1 MRTQVVI
8 DQRFCG
14 PPGSANGG
22 YACGVT
28 AQGSR
33 RPAEVTLLAPP
44 PLQQP
49 LTLEQDHGETRLL
62 ADDRLVAQAR
72 PFDGELNSPPTVRY
86 DEALAA
92 AESFDIAAY
101 RRSHV
106 YPTCYTCGPDRT
118 PGDGLRIFPG
128 ATGGHG
134 IVAWPW
140 TPTSSHVDD
149 GGAVDERVLW
159 AALDCQSGFAWLSVD
174 RNLGTIVLGRMAAVV
189 HRRPR
194 ASEPLTV
201 LGWTLKADGRKR
213 HAGSAIQAA
222 NGELTSIGTSTW
234 ILLTPE
240 QQRDFDARA
249 PQGL

>member
-1 MRTQVVI
+1 MRQHVVI

-22 YACGVT
+22 YACGMT
-28 AQGSR
+28 AQGIR

-44 PLQQP
+44 PLQRP
-49 LTLEQDHGETRLL
+49 LALEQDHGETRLL
-62 ADDRLVAQAR
+62 ADGRLVAQAR
-72 PFDGELNSPPTVRY
+72 PFDGELGLPPNMRY

-92 AESFDIAAY
+92 AESFDITGY

-140 TPTSSHVDD
+140 TPMSSHVDD

-159 AALDCQSGFAWLSVD
+159 AALDCQSGFAWLSVEP
-174 RNLGTIVLGRMAAVV
+174 RLGTIVLGRIAAVV

-194 ASEPLTV
+194 AGEPLTV
-201 LGWTLKADGRKR
+201 LGWTLRADGRKR

-222 NGELTSIGTSTW
+222 SGELISVGTSTW
-234 ILLTPE
+234 ILLTAE
-240 QQRDFDARA
+240 QQQEFDAGA